1 MRYRTLESFR
11 TDFGRLPAEH
21 RAMFLDVL
29 RTSFLPAIAAGSF
42 AGTPPWPRRL
52 RVHRLSNSEIYSLT
66 WNFSSPD
73 GRATFHLDKTADHEP
88 ILVWRRI
95 GDHGIYRQP

>member
-1 MRYRTLESFR
+1 VKYRSLESFR
-11 TDFGRLPAEH
+11 GDFSRLPAEH
-21 RAMFLDVL
+21 RAIFLSVL
-29 RTSFLPAIAAGSF
+29 RTYFLPAIAAGSF
-42 AGTPPWPRRL
+42 GGTPPWPKRL
-52 RVHRLSNSEIYSLT
+52 RVHRLSNSEIYSLA

-73 GRATFHLDKTADHEP
+73 GRATFHLDKTSDGEP